1 MSTITTETKKDLQQ
15 IALVG
20 VPNVGKS
27 TVFNHLTGLNQKVGN
42 YPGVT
47 VDKKI
52 GYIKVSPDKKVK
64 VIDLPGT
71 YSIFPRSEDEQV
83 VYRVLNGFEKEG
95 VPDAVLAV
103 ADSVNLERSLFFI
116 SQIMDLG
123 IPVALVLN
131 MDDLAKVNGI
141 EINTYQLY
149 KQLGVPVV
157 TSSARNKKGIDAITD
172 TVRQNLFEKAPTFL
186 DSSEIV
192 PQKLIDEVKAL
203 LGYDLDYKAV
213 LALKFADEPNLLPK
227 DKSHLLKELVQENDI
242 DIHKIQMLESKLRYQ
257 KIQDVLEKC
266 VARKDVKKIQITK
279 KLDQIFL
286 HRVWGYALFVALLFL
301 IFQAI
306 FSWASVPM
314 DLIDLFFVE
323 AGSKIRTLLPAGAL
337 TDLIAEG
344 LIPGI
349 GGIAIFVPQIALLF
363 GFLALLEDSGY
374 MSRAVFLT
382 DRLMRPFGLNGKSVV
397 PLISGM
403 ACAIPAIMATRN
415 IGNRKDRL
423 ITILVAPLMSCS
435 ARLPI
440 YIILI
445 GIVVPDQSFWIF
457 SLQGIALMGLYLLG
471 IAAALF
477 SAVIMKLFIRIKNNG
492 YLVVELPSYRMPRWK
507 DVLIT
512 MWEKS
517 KTFVLEAGKIILAIS
532 VILWVLAS
540 YGPAEQMQQAEA
552 SVTVPE
558 NPTEEAMK
566 QYQDEVASK
575 KLEASYAGI
584 LGKSIE
590 PVIRPLGY
598 DWKIGIA
605 LITSFAAREVFVS
618 TIATLYSIGEDQED
632 AATIQTRL
640 KKEINSTTGK
650 PVFNRATGFSLLI
663 FYAFAMQCMST
674 IAVVYRETKGW
685 KWPLIQT
692 LYMTVLAYVSALIVY
707 QVLS

>member
-1 MSTITTETKKDLQQ
+1 MSTIATETKKDLQQ

-52 GYIKVSPDKKVK
+52 GFVKVSSDKKIK

-83 VYRVLNGFEKEG
+83 VYRVMNGFEKEG

-116 SQIMDLG
+116 TQIMDLG

-131 MDDLAKVNGI
+131 MDDLAKANGI
-141 EINTYQLY
+141 EINTYKLY

-157 TSSARNKKGIDAITD
+157 TSSARNKKGIDAIAD
-172 TVRQNLFEKAPTFL
+172 TVRQNQFEKAPTFL
-186 DSSEIV
+186 ESNEII
-192 PQKLIDEVKAL
+192 PQKLINEVKAL
-203 LGYDLDYKAV
+203 LGYNLDYQAL

-227 DKSHLLKELVQENDI
+227 DKSQLLKELARGNEI
-242 DIHKIQMLESKLRYQ
+242 DIQKIQMLESKLRYQ
-257 KIQDVLEKC
+257 KIQDILEKC
-266 VARKDVKKIQITK
+266 VTRKDVKKIQITK
-279 KLDQIFL
+279 KLDRIFL
-286 HRVWGYALFVALLFL
+286 HRIWGYVLFTVLLFL

-344 LIPGI
+344 LIPGL

-445 GIVVPDQSFWIF
+445 GIVVPDQHLWIF
-457 SLQGIALMGLYLLG
+457 SLQGMALMGLYLLG
-471 IAAALF
+471 IVAALF
-477 SAVIMKLFIRIKNNG
+477 SAILMKLFIRIKDNG

-517 KTFVLEAGKIILAIS
+517 KTFVLEAGKIILSIS

-540 YGPAEQMQQAEA
+540 YGPAEKMQQAEA
-552 SVTVPE
+552 SVAVPE
-558 NPTEEAMK
+558 NPTEEAMI
-566 QYQDEVASK
+566 QYQDQVASK

-584 LGKSIE
+584 LGKTIE
-590 PVIRPLGY
+590 PVIKPLGY

-618 TIATLYSIGEDQED
+618 TIATLYSIGEEQED
-632 AATIQTRL
+632 SATIQSRL
-640 KKEINSTTGK
+640 KKEINSTTGE

-674 IAVVYRETKGW
+674 VAVVYRETKGW

-692 LYMTVLAYVSALIVY
+692 VYMTVLAYVSALIVY

>member
-1 MSTITTETKKDLQQ
+1 MSYITETKKDLQQ

-52 GYIKVSPDKKVK
+52 GYFKVSSDKKIK
-64 VIDLPGT
+64 ILDLPGT

-83 VYRVLNGFEKEG
+83 VFRVLNGFEKEG
-95 VPDAVLAV
+95 LPDAVLAV
-103 ADSVNLERSLFFI
+103 ADTVNLERSLFFI
-116 SQIMDLG
+116 TQIMDLG

-131 MDDLAKVNGI
+131 MEDLAEAHGI
-141 EINTYQLY
+141 EVNTYQLY
-149 KQLGVPVV
+149 KQLGIPVV
-157 TSSARNKKGIDAITD
+157 TSSARNKKGINAIED
-172 TVRQNLFEKAPTFL
+172 TIRQNQFEKAPTFL
-186 DSSEIV
+186 QSGEII
-192 PQKLIDEVKAL
+192 PEKLIGDVKSL
-203 LGYDLDYKAV
+203 LGYELDYQAL
-213 LALKFADEPNLLPK
+213 LAIKFVDEPNLLPQ
-227 DKSHLLKELVQENDI
+227 DKADVLKELVLENGI
-242 DIHKIQMLESKLRYQ
+242 DIQNIQIQESNLRYKKIQSIL
-257 KIQDVLEKC
+257 DKC
-266 VARKDVKKIQITK
+266 ITRKDVRKIEITR
-279 KLDQIFL
+279 KLDQVFL
-286 HRVWGYALFVALLFL
+286 HRVWGYALFATLLFL

-306 FSWASVPM
+306 FSWASIPM

-323 AGSKIRTLLPAGAL
+323 AGSKIRELLPAGAL
-337 TDLIAEG
+337 TDLVAEG

-349 GGIAIFVPQIALLF
+349 GGVAIFIPQIALLF

-382 DRLMRPFGLNGKSVV
+382 DRIMRPFGLNGKSVV

-423 ITILVAPLMSCS
+423 ITILVAPFMSCS

-445 GIVVPDQSFWIF
+445 GLVVPDQRFWIF
-457 SLQGIALMGLYLLG
+457 NLQGLALMCMYLLG

-477 SAVIMKLFIRIKNNG
+477 SAVLMKLFIKIKDNG
-492 YLVVELPSYRMPRWK
+492 YLVVELPSYRMPRLK
-507 DVLIT
+507 DVGLT
-512 MWEKS
+512 MFEKS
-517 KTFVLEAGKIILAIS
+517 KTFVLEAGKVILAIS
-532 VILWVLAS
+532 VVLWVLAS
-540 YGPAEQMQQAEA
+540 YGPADKMEQAEA
-552 SVTVPE
+552 SVVLPE
-558 NPTEEAMK
+558 NPTEEAMSDYENK
-566 QYQDEVASK
+566 VASK

-584 LGKSIE
+584 LGKTIE
-590 PVIRPLGY
+590 PVIKPLGY

-618 TIATLYSIGEDQED
+618 TIATLYSIGDEEES
-632 AATIQTRL
+632 ATIQDRL
-640 KKEINSTTGK
+640 KKEVNSTTGQ

-685 KWPLIQT
+685 KWPLVQT
-692 LYMTVLAYVSALIVY
+692 VYMTVLAYVSALVVY
-707 QVLS
+707 QLLS

>member
-1 MSTITTETKKDLQQ
+1 MSTTTQQKKDLQQ

-27 TVFNHLTGLNQKVGN
+27 TVFNQLTGLNQSVGN

-52 GYIKVSPDKKVK
+52 GYSRISPDVK
-64 VIDLPGT
+64 LKIIDLPGT
-71 YSIFPRSEDEQV
+71 YSIYPRSEDEQV
-83 VYRVLNGFEKEG
+83 VYRVISGLEKEEA
-95 VPDAVLAV
+95 PDAVLAV
-103 ADSVNLERSLFFI
+103 ADMVNLERSLFFI
-116 SQIMDLG
+116 TQIMDLG

-131 MDDLAKVNGI
+131 MEDLAIKQGI
-141 EINTYQLY
+141 EINTFKLYQ
-149 KQLGVPVV
+149 KLGVPIL
-157 TSSARNKKGIDAITD
+157 TTSARNNKGITTIQD
-172 TVRQNLFEKAPTFL
+172 TIRKNLFEKAPTFVQS
-186 DSSEIV
+186 DEIV
-192 PQKLIDEVKAL
+192 SAELIHEVKEL
-203 LGYDLDYKAV
+203 FDFELDYQAL
-213 LALKFADEPNLLPK
+213 LALKFVDEPNLLPAPK
-227 DKSHLLKELVQENDI
+227 AQVLKELVSQYKVDIKKAQVQET
-242 DIHKIQMLESKLRYQ
+242 HLRYQ
-257 KIQDVLEKC
+257 KIQTVLDSC
-266 VARKDVKKIQITK
+266 VSRKDVKTK
-279 KLDQIFL
+279 SLTQKLDKVFL
-286 HRVWGYALFVALLFL
+286 HRVGGYALFFGILFL

-306 FSWASVPM
+306 FTWATLPM
-314 DLIDLFFVE
+314 DLIDLLFVE
-323 AGSKIRTLLPAGAL
+323 FASWVKNVLPAGAL
-337 TDLIAEG
+337 TSLLSEG
-344 LIPGI
+344 IIPGL

-423 ITILVAPLMSCS
+423 ITILVAPFMSCS

-445 GIVVPDQSFWIF
+445 GIVIPDQRFWIF
-457 SLQGIALMGLYLLG
+457 NLQGLALMGMYILG
-471 IAAALF
+471 IVAALF
-477 SAVIMKLFIRIKNNG
+477 SAILMKLIIRVKDNG

-507 DVLIT
+507 DVGLT

-532 VILWVLAS
+532 VVLWVLAS
-540 YGPAEQMQQAEA
+540 YGPEARMEAAVA

-558 NPTEEAMK
+558 NPTEEALE
-566 QYQDEVASK
+566 QYQNRVASK
-575 KLEASYAGI
+575 KLEASYAGM
-584 LGKSIE
+584 LGKAIE
-590 PVIRPLGY
+590 PVIEPLGY

-618 TIATLYSIGEDQED
+618 TIATLYSIGEDQENQT
-632 AATIQTRL
+632 TIQNRL
-640 KKEINSTTGK
+640 KEEIHETTGK

-692 LYMTVLAYVSALIVY
+692 LYMSGLAYVSAFIVY
-707 QVLS
+707 QLLS